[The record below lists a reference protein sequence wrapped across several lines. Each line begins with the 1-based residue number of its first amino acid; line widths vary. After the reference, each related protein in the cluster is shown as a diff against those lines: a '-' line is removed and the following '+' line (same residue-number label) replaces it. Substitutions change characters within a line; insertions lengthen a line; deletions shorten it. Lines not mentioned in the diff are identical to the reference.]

1 MRRTMDAFI
10 AAVEDA
16 RHRLIRKEGQNVSM
30 REVIRRAGYDDSQR
44 AGVSYHLTTTKKW
57 PNGHR
62 VPPELVAR
70 LTGPRR
76 DGKGKPG
83 ETVLPISHEELS
95 SAAQVAAGYNLRV
108 PGADLPTAYA
118 RFLGDHDVADGEK
131 TEVTAR
137 LLQIIADETARKA
150 TTGG

>member
-44 AGVSYHLTTTKKW
+44 AGVSYHLNRNKKW
-57 PNGHR
+57 PGGHR

-70 LTGPRR
+70 LAA
-76 DGKGKPG
+76 
-83 ETVLPISHEELS
+83 VLPVSHEELS
-95 SAAQVAAGYNLRV
+95 QAAQVAAGYNLRV
-108 PGADLPTAYA
+108 PGSDLPTAYA
-118 RFLGDHDVADGEK
+118 RFLGDHDVDEGEK
-131 TEVTAR
+131 REVTAR
-137 LLQIIADETARKA
+137 LLQIIADESARKA
-150 TTGG
+150 TSNG